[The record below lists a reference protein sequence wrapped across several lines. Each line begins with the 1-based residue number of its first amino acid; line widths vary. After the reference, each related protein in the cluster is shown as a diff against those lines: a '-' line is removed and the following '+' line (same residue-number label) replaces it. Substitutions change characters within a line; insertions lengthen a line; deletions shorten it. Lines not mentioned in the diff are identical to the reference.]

1 MLRYPPDATP
11 GIIVLNPPGRPSMA
25 LLRMLVA
32 GLLEALRTRHVRGK
46 LWIVEPGRIREHESS
61 ASPELEQ

>member
-1 MLRYPPDATP
+1 
-11 GIIVLNPPGRPSMA
+11 MA